1 MWNLY
6 NNLFKIDTLIWN
18 CKKEDTDPITQNT
31 PHFDLITLLTIP
43 LQCLYDNVSLNSFI
57 LVDVSDTPGFSDL
70 YTYQMRLFWVIY
82 NHFSYDYKSLSSGL
96 CLPLGTTMCGLH
108 CWWFEFQSVQ
118 ILLFKTQKFQ
128 LYNLI
133 KIHNVRTYWRFN

>member
-6 NNLFKIDTLIWN
+6 NNLFQIDTLIWN
-18 CKKEDTDPITQNT
+18 CKNEDTDPITQNT
-31 PHFDLITLLTIP
+31 PHFDLITLLTIS

-57 LVDVSDTPGFSDL
+57 LVDVSDTHSFSNL

-96 CLPLGTTMCGLH
+96 CPPLGTTMCGLH

-118 ILLFKTQKFQ
+118 IFLFKTQKFE

-133 KIHNVRTYWRFN
+133 KIHNFSTYSRLN